1 MRIIYIFLIFLLAL
15 TVDIFSQGQQVY
27 KVLAV
32 MVDFQEDNDPLTT
45 GNGKFNLN
53 FQSKKIIDPPPHDK
67 KYFEAHLQFLK
78 NYFSKFSI
86 EIEYEIID
94 SIFTLSKPMRHYSPP
109 QDSGL
114 ERILMLVYETWT
126 NVKNSSIRTNYQL
139 SEYDCYI
146 IFHAGVGRDI
156 NLSAEYGYNPTP
168 FDIPSLFVNHDSIN
182 SFLRKNGI
190 TENFEVKNSII
201 LPETESRYIQSI
213 TGEALLQIGLNGLLV
228 SNFASFLGLPDL
240 FDTKTGRSRIGRFG
254 LMDGPG
260 IFSYRGI
267 LPPEPSA
274 WEKIKLGICQ
284 PVEVKVFK
292 DTTISISAFQVNKNN
307 AIFKI
312 PISAKEYFLIENR
325 NRDVFNDGVRLK
337 FYWRDSTG
345 ERIIERVF
353 TKDEIGFNYFDI
365 DSVYGV
371 LIDVDEPDWALPGS
385 GILIWYIDENVI
397 DEKLKINSIN
407 NDVKR
412 LGVKLIEADGPQVIY
427 GDEIGWEYDMWFLGN
442 IAPTYK
448 NEFSMSAY
456 PWNPTNNLS
465 NFKFKIYDFS
475 VPGPVMSFKIGFS
488 DSLILPSP
496 SFPKK
501 TPGLTERSFV
511 TVADIDHDPKNE
523 IIINSSTGIFAFN
536 PSGTSLT
543 LNIQGYYTNVK
554 SDFACAV
561 LDVDGDGKKDVIS
574 VNGRKIFAFKTQDSN
589 LDGFVDSVWVFENQ
603 SSVSTPPAI
612 WEDKIIFGDS
622 SGNLVILNN
631 DGTLS
636 EKIKIDDKPL
646 VSLIAGNLNWV
657 AVSRNVIKTAEGE
670 WRFNVNFV
678 SSAGI
683 DIDDDGK
690 VEIVAGVGENG
701 EIVILDTRTG
711 ASKQIQIPGIKSK
724 IKTTPAIAD
733 LNSDGFP
740 DIIISAENKIWAFN
754 YLGATLLNFPVE
766 VKNANF
772 ISSPV
777 VVNFYADTLPE
788 IIVGTDNYQVYAFD
802 VYGKIIPGFPLSIS
816 GECLTSPAVY
826 YESNLVY
833 LFVPSID
840 GYLYAWTIKPSSIPA
855 NVLWSNYLNDEKHSN
870 YSSKSPEFIPPT
882 SVEILDKKEVYN
894 WPNPVYDEFTF
905 IRVKTF
911 YDAKINIKIFDL
923 AGFKVDEINSNV
935 SANFETDIKWDVKN
949 VQSGIYYARIEA
961 IAQGKS
967 DVKIIKIAI
976 VK

>member
-126 NVKNSSIRTNYQL
+126 KVKNSSIRTNYQL

-427 GDEIGWEYDMWFLGN
+427 GDEIGWVFDMWFLGN
-442 IAPTYK
+442 SSPVYK
-448 NEFSMSAY
+448 NEFSVNAY

-465 NFKFKIYDFS
+465 NFNVKIYNFS
-475 VPGPVMSFKIGFS
+475 SPSPVMTFKVGTS
-488 DSLILPSP
+488 DSTVLPAP
-496 SFPKK
+496 AFPKRIF
-501 TPGLTERSFV
+501 GITERSFV
-511 TVADIDHDPKNE
+511 TIGSIDNDPKNE
-523 IIINSSTGIFAFN
+523 IVLNSSSGIFAFN

-543 LNIQGYYTNVK
+543 LNEQGYYSNIK
-554 SDFACAV
+554 SDFACAIF
-561 LDVDGDGKKDVIS
+561 DVDGDGIGDVIG
-574 VNGRKIFAFKTQDSN
+574 VDDKKVYAFKTWDSN
-589 LDGFVDSVWVFENQ
+589 LDGFVDSIWVYENEKPI
-603 SSVSTPPAI
+603 STPPAI
-612 WEDKIIFGDS
+612 FQNKILFGDS
-622 SGNLVILNN
+622 AGNIVFLNKN
-631 DGTLS
+631 GSLNR
-636 EKIKIDDKPL
+636 KIKIADDPV
-646 VSLIAGNLNWV
+646 VSLIASDSMWV
-657 AVSRNVIKTAEGE
+657 AVSKRRIKTEFKE
-670 WRFNVNFV
+670 WNFNVDLV
-678 SSAGI
+678 SSSGI
-683 DIDDDGK
+683 DLKG
-690 VEIVAGVGENG
+690 NG
-701 EIVILDTRTG
+701 EIEIIVALSETGEVIILNTQTG
-711 ASKQIQIPGIKSK
+711 AVKQVQIQPSLGIYTS
-724 IKTTPAIAD
+724 PAIAD
-733 LNSDGFP
+733 LNLDGFP
-740 DIIISAENKIWAFN
+740 DIIITAGNKIWAFN
-754 YLGATLLNFPVE
+754 YFGSVLFNFPIE
-766 VKNANF
+766 VKNARTL
-772 ISSPV
+772 SSPV
-777 VVNFYADTLPE
+777 VVNFYADSLPE
-788 IIVGTDNYQVYAFD
+788 IIVGTDTGLIYAFD
-802 VYGKIIPGFPLSIS
+802 VYGRTIPGFPVSIS
-816 GECLTSPAVY
+816 GACVASPAVY

-833 LFVPSID
+833 LFVPSND
-840 GYLYAWTIKPSSIPA
+840 GYLYAWTIKPDVIPA
-855 NVLWSNYLNDEKHSN
+855 NVLWSNYLKDEKHSN